1 MRDEALKSDDS
12 PSAVGLLR
20 CLRMLADEAVSL
32 ELTRTLAV
40 LQQAMEICRTEATTR
55 PHLRSAALH

>member
-1 MRDEALKSDDS
+1 MGDDAMQQDEK

-55 PHLRSAALH
+55 KHLRSAALH

>member
-1 MRDEALKSDDS
+1 MRDDAPQPDEK

-55 PHLRSAALH
+55 PHQRSAALH